1 MPPVFIIICG
11 DTTVAEALY
20 AWLAESDPQF
30 GAGVPVFRN
39 EPGRETAI
47 PIDSKA
53 GEEIAAGGVN
63 DETRRLRSVLET
75 IGKTEWPGRKVPEEY
90 ATIVERNNRKAL
102 EDEESGIVAINP
114 DVPP

>member
-1 MPPVFIIICG
+1 MFIIICG

-30 GAGVPVFRN
+30 GASSPEFRN

-47 PIDSKA
+47 PIDSRA
-53 GEEIAAGGVN
+53 GEEIVAGGVN
-63 DETRRLRSVLET
+63 DETRRLRSVLKT